1 MVRVLTIVE
10 HQSISIVESSNG
22 NDLSITHKQAA
33 LLEKIEHKLPKGSL
47 SWRHKAVKFSQYC
60 GLIRLGDL
68 HFEILPKVYGL
79 ENEPGATRLEL
90 VKMLRKAGF
99 LKAMPAGSASI
110 STQKHT
116 LLDIFIA
123 HFCEQLKNALIQGMS
138 RQYRIVE
145 DNIGVLRGKL
155 VTSQQLRSNLAH
167 KERLYCAYDELSED
181 ILLNQTIKFT
191 LKLLLRLCRSSSI
204 KQTLS
209 QLLMSFDDV
218 ADKSVTIQSV
228 DALILDRT
236 NTSFHQVIDQC
247 KMFIKGMNPDL
258 YSGNFESFALLFDMN
273 QLFEKWVA
281 SVMKPLAWQH
291 GYQLREQGPKRYLA
305 MREDIEKKV
314 FQMKPDITLVDGQK
328 NVVMIFDVKWKLLDG
343 DDKKLGISQ
352 ADLYQLNTY
361 ATQYGVKS
369 VALVY
374 PRQQGLSS
382 SYKLSLLGENDIKVS
397 VVVLDVNESSNS
409 GKDNLYALIPI

>member
-1 MVRVLTIVE
+1 MSHVLTVVE
-10 HQSISIVESSNG
+10 HQSIPIVESGTASG
-22 NDLSITHKQAA
+22 VSITQKQATA
-33 LLEKIEHKLPKGSL
+33 LEKIEHNLPKGSL
-47 SWRHKAVKFSQYC
+47 SWRHKSVKFSQYC
-60 GLIRLGDL
+60 GLIRLDDL
-68 HFEILPKVYGL
+68 HLEILPKIYGL
-79 ENEPGATRLEL
+79 ENEPGATRFEL

-123 HFCEQLKNALIQGMS
+123 HFCEQLKSALIQGMS
-138 RQYRIVE
+138 RQYRNVE
-145 DNIGVLRGKL
+145 ENIGVLRGKL

-191 LKLLLRLCRSSSI
+191 LKLLLRLCRSSNI

-209 QLLMSFDDV
+209 QLLMSFDHV
-218 ADKSVTIQSV
+218 SHKSITSKVLNAIV
-228 DALILDRT
+228 LDRT
-236 NTSFHQVIDQC
+236 NQSFHEVIGQC
-247 KMFIKGMNPDL
+247 RLFINGLNPDL
-258 YSGNFESFALLFDMN
+258 YSGNYESFALLFDMN

-281 SVMKPLAWQH
+281 SVMKPMAWQH

-305 MREDIEKKV
+305 IREDIEKKV
-314 FQMKPDITLVDGQK
+314 FQMKPDISLVDGQA

-361 ATQYGVKS
+361 ATQYGVKN

-382 SYKLSLLGENDIKVS
+382 GYKLSFLGENDITVS
-397 VVVLDVNESSNS
+397 VIVLDVHDSSNS